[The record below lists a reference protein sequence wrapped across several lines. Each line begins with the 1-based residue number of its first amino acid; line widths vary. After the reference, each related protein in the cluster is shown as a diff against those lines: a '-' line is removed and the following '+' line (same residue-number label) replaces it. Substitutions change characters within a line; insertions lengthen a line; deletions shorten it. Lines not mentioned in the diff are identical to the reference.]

1 MPLSD
6 KSNSRFKLFSLLAA
20 AGSRTVPSAYLKENL
35 GISRQGVF
43 KTVQALRDEGLKIES
58 IPQKG
63 YALKNVDE
71 ADVMSPTLIDY
82 LLRDNEIFTKCVY
95 FPEVDSTQHIL
106 KKMAQ
111 QGAPEGVV
119 ATTDQQT
126 QGRGR
131 RGRAWFSPYGKNL
144 YFSALLRPRIAPGDV
159 QLLNLAAGAAVL
171 RVLKERHGIAAGLKW
186 PNDVMAS
193 GKKICGI
200 LSEAAGEPDRVYYT
214 ITGIGVNANLSR
226 EDLSAEIAGT
236 ATSMLIESGKRIAR
250 PFLLA
255 QIFSGFAELSSLLRD
270 ENGKARLLEIYR
282 ENCSTLGRQVRVTD
296 DDQEFIGTAKDVTE
310 QGALIVNVKNMDKV
324 FAAADV
330 HHLRLMD

>member
-20 AGSRTVPSAYLKENL
+20 AGSRIVPGAYLKENL
-35 GISRQGVF
+35 GMSRQGVF
-43 KTVQALRDEGLKIES
+43 KIVQSLREEGLEIES

-71 ADVMSPTLIDY
+71 ADAMSPTLIDY
-82 LLRDNEIFTKCVY
+82 LLRDNAIFSKCVY
-95 FPEVDSTQHIL
+95 FPKVDSTQHVL
-106 KKMAQ
+106 KNLAQ

-119 ATTDQQT
+119 ATADQQT

-131 RGRAWFSPYGKNL
+131 RGRAWFSPYAKNL
-144 YFSALLRPRIAPGDV
+144 YFSALLRPKIAPGDV
-159 QLLNLAAGAAVL
+159 QLLNLAAGVAVL
-171 RVLKERHGIAAGLKW
+171 NVLKERHGVAASLKW
-186 PNDVMAS
+186 PNDVMAN

-214 ITGIGVNANLSR
+214 ITGIGVNTNLSR
-226 EDLSAEIAGT
+226 DDLSPEIAET
-236 ATSMLIESGKRIAR
+236 ATSILIESGKKTAR

-255 QIFSGFAELSSLLRD
+255 QIFSVFSELVSLLRE

-282 ENCSTLGRQVRVTD
+282 KNCSTLGRQVRVTD
-296 DDQEFIGTAKDVTE
+296 DDKEFIGTAKDITE
-310 QGALIVNVKNMDKV
+310 QGALIVNVENMDKV

-330 HHLRLMD
+330 HHLRLID